1 MKRHTLAFLFATAI
15 VLPGSALAGAGSAEA
30 AVGPFAGARG
40 TFGPYSEGR
49 VATTYDP
56 SLVPAGATGRVYSM
70 SGKYTGTFTTLSVSG
85 LRPERQYGAHVHEK
99 PCGASGGD
107 AGPHFQNVADP
118 AADGGAS
125 TDPAYANADNEIWL
139 DFTTSERGSAL
150 ASSHVKWAFGE
161 RKPASVVIHEH
172 STSTEHG
179 HAGDA
184 GARLA
189 CVNVDF

>member
-1 MKRHTLAFLFATAI
+1 MKRHTLAVLLSTATVVA
-15 VLPGSALAGAGSAEA
+15 GSAFAGTSGAEA

-56 SLVPAGATGRVYSM
+56 SLVPSGATGRVYSM
-70 SGKYTGTFTTLSVSG
+70 SGKNTGTFTTLSVSG
-85 LRPERQYGAHVHEK
+85 LRPERQYGAHVHVK
-99 PCGASGGD
+99 PCGSSGGD
-107 AGPHFQNVADP
+107 AGPHFQNVVDP
-118 AADGGAS
+118 AAGTS
-125 TDPAYANADNEIWL
+125 TDPAYANPDNEIWL
-139 DFTTSERGSAL
+139 DFTTSKRGAAL
-150 ASSHVKWAFGE
+150 ASSHVEWAFGE

-172 STSTEHG
+172 GTSTEHG

-189 CVNVDF
+189 CINVDF